1 MKTDNTIHKEVK
13 RRSTFAIL
21 FYINRTKVRKDGM
34 CQLLCKVSIDT
45 ASAQIGTKVT
55 VDPAIWNAEGRAEG
69 RSRNA
74 VEVNKA
80 IDVLT
85 DQIKGHYKRINNSL
99 GFVTAEMVKNA
110 LKGIGQKPLTLLAL
124 FREHNEEF
132 LKRVGEDRTKE
143 SYESYVRSYNHLEAF
158 VQTKCEK
165 QDVTMR
171 SLNRDFYDKFDLY
184 LRQDCG
190 LAQKT
195 VHEHLY
201 RLKKMTKRAVSQG
214 TLRCDPYDKL
224 HPELPKRKSRHLKLD
239 DLKKIMERQPQ
250 KRNLQRVRDWFIFC
264 TFTGLCYA
272 DLRRLSESHITQA
285 GDGSRWSH
293 IDRKKTDTPSAI
305 RLLDIPLQ
313 IIEKY
318 RSERRGDK
326 VFNTYSR
333 KYMYKLIRRLGEEYG
348 INDLTFHK
356 ARHNFGTHIT
366 LSLGVPIETVSRMM
380 GHKRIE
386 TTQLYAKVTDK
397 KVDEDIKRLRAQAVG
412 SKINLCEEP
421 ANKPKRRKTKEAIN
435 Q

>member
-34 CQLLCKVSIDT
+34 CQLLCKVSIDA

-55 VDPAIWNAEGRAEG
+55 VDPSIWNAEGRAEG

-85 DQIKGHYKRINNSL
+85 EQIKGHYKQINESL

-132 LKRVGEDRTKE
+132 HKRVGKDRTKE

-158 VQTKCEK
+158 VQTKCEQ
-165 QDVTMR
+165 QDVTLR

-214 TLRCDPYDKL
+214 TLRCDPYGKL
-224 HPELPKRKSRHLKLD
+224 YPELPKRKSRHLKLD

-285 GDGSRWSH
+285 GDGSWWIH
-293 IDRKKTDTPSAI
+293 IDRQKTDTPSAI

-326 VFNTYSR
+326 IFNTYHRMCITTKSS
-333 KYMYKLIRRLGEEYG
+333 KTINVSLSLFESFVVGNKQFSTLLLIRQKEKMVG
-348 INDLTFHK
+348 I
-356 ARHNFGTHIT
+356 
-366 LSLGVPIETVSRMM
+366 
-380 GHKRIE
+380 
-386 TTQLYAKVTDK
+386 
-397 KVDEDIKRLRAQAVG
+397 AQ
-412 SKINLCEEP
+412 
-421 ANKPKRRKTKEAIN
+421 
-435 Q
+435 